1 MDGLVV
7 DCMLLGC
14 CFIAS
19 SHAKRTKTYKIIGR
33 HGSNKNLDEN
43 IILYGFYDSF
53 TWFVKMFLR
62 HETKKSKEKHLVV
75 KNL

>member
-1 MDGLVV
+1 MGWLWTVCCWGAV
-7 DCMLLGC
+7 LLLPLMPKEL
-14 CFIAS
+14 
-19 SHAKRTKTYKIIGR
+19 KRTSKFIGR

-53 TWFVKMFLR
+53 LWFVEMFLR
-62 HETKKSKEKHLVV
+62 YETKKSKEKHLVV